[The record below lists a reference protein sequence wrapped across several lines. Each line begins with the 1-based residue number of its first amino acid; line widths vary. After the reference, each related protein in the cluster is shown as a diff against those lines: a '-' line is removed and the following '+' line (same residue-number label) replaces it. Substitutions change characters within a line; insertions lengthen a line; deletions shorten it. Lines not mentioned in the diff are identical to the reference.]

1 MKQIVILLA
10 ASLLLSGCYT
20 TRTSGNAGAVMTGA
34 SIGGSVGHAVG
45 GLIGESSSGWRGSY
59 RGSAIGTI
67 LGTVAGAVI
76 ANEATKPR
84 EEAASP
90 YEVAPTPRRSQ
101 VEHIRP
107 DNHARLKIRNI
118 RFIDAGRNQ
127 TINSEEDCKII
138 FEIMNEDNKPVHDIL
153 PVVEE
158 VSGMKRIT
166 ISPSV
171 LVESI
176 APREGVKYTATLSA
190 GKRIK
195 SGRALIRVGVA
206 DEYGNEYDWQEFE
219 IPTER

>member
-1 MKQIVILLA
+1 MKQTVILLVA
-10 ASLLLSGCYT
+10 ALLLSGCYT

-45 GLIGESSSGWRGSY
+45 GLIGEGSSGWRGAH

-84 EEAASP
+84 EEEIPS
-90 YEVAPTPRRSQ
+90 YEVTPVPRQAQ
-101 VEHIRP
+101 VERIRSAS
-107 DNHARLKIRNI
+107 DNRLKIRNI

-138 FEIMNEDNKPVHDIL
+138 FEIMNEGDKPAYNVV
-153 PVVEE
+153 PVVNE

-171 LVESI
+171 LVEAI

-195 SGRALIRVGVA
+195 SGRALIRVGVT
-206 DEYGNEYDWQEFE
+206 DEYGREYDWQEFE
-219 IPTER
+219 IPTEK